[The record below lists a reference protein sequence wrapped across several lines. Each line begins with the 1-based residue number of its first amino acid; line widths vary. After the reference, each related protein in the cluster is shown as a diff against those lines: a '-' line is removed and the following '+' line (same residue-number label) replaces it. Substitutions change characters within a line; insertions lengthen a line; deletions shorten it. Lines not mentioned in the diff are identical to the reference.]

1 MNPAPLS
8 KEKALNS
15 KRGGVKINAAQVK
28 KLREATLAPIMDC
41 KAALQETRGNLE
53 KAKELLRKKGL
64 AHAKG
69 LAGKETKEG
78 LIYSYIHAGGKI
90 GVLLE
95 INSQT
100 DFVARMDE
108 FKDLAKDIAMQ
119 IAAMSPAYIT
129 REEVPQEATKKEE
142 EIYREGVKGKPKGVI
157 DKIVKGKMEKFY
169 REVCLL
175 EQPFIRNEKITVE
188 EYLDSVMAKFK
199 ENIVIRKFVRYRLG
213 EEL

>member
-15 KRGGVKINAAQVK
+15 KRSRVKISATQVK
-28 KLREATLAPIMDC
+28 KLRETTLAPIMDC
-41 KAALQETRGNLE
+41 KTALLETKGDLE

-69 LAGKETKEG
+69 LVNKKASDG
-78 LIYSYIHAGGKI
+78 LIYSYIHTGGKI

-100 DFVARMDE
+100 DFVARTDK
-108 FKDLAKDIAMQ
+108 FKNLARDIAMQ
-119 IAAMSPAYIT
+119 IAAMNPDYII
-129 REEVPQEATKKEE
+129 RKEVPEEVIRKEK
-142 EIYREGVKGKPKGVI
+142 EIYREGAKGKPGKVV
-157 DKIVKGKMEKFY
+157 DKIVEGKLEKFY

-175 EQPFIRNEKITVE
+175 EQPFIKDEKITVK
-188 EYLDSVMAKFK
+188 EYLDSIIAKFK
-199 ENIVIRKFVRYRLG
+199 ENIVVRRCVRYRLG
-213 EEL
+213 EE

>member
-1 MNPAPLS
+1 M
-8 KEKALNS
+8 
-15 KRGGVKINAAQVK
+15 KISAAQVK

-41 KAALQETRGNLE
+41 KAALLETGGDLE

-69 LAGKETKEG
+69 LAGKETREG
-78 LIYSYIHAGGKI
+78 FIHSYIHAGGRI

-100 DFVARMDE
+100 DFVARTDE
-108 FKDLAKDIAMQ
+108 FKALAKDIAMQ
-119 IAAMSPAYIT
+119 IAALSPTYIT
-129 REEVPQEATKKEE
+129 REEVPEEVIKKEE
-142 EIYREGVKGKPKGVI
+142 EIYREEAKGKPERVV
-157 DKIVKGKMEKFY
+157 DKIVEGKMEKFFSQI
-169 REVCLL
+169 CLL
-175 EQPFIRNEKITVE
+175 EQPFIRDEKITVK

-199 ENIVIRKFVRYRLG
+199 ENIVVRRFVRYGLG

>member
-1 MNPAPLS
+1 M
-8 KEKALNS
+8 
-15 KRGGVKINAAQVK
+15 KISASQVK
-28 KLREATLAPIMDC
+28 KLREVTLAPVMDC
-41 KAALQETRGNLE
+41 KTALQETKGDLE

-69 LAGKETKEG
+69 LVGKRASEG
-78 LIYSYIHAGGKI
+78 LIYSYIHTGGRI

-100 DFVARMDE
+100 DFVARTDE
-108 FKDLAKDIAMQ
+108 FKNLAKDIAMQ
-119 IAAMSPAYIT
+119 IAALNPAYIT
-129 REEVPQEATKKEE
+129 RKEVPEEVVKREE
-142 EIYREGVKGKPKGVI
+142 EIYREGARGKPEKVV

-175 EQPFIRNEKITVE
+175 EQPFIRDEKVTVK
-188 EYLDSVMAKFK
+188 EYVDSIIAKFK
-199 ENIVIRKFVRYRLG
+199 ENIVVKRFVRYRLG

>member
-1 MNPAPLS
+1 M
-8 KEKALNS
+8 
-15 KRGGVKINAAQVK
+15 KINAAQVK

-41 KAALQETRGNLE
+41 KAALQETEGDLK

-100 DFVARMDE
+100 DFVARTEE

-119 IAAMSPAYIT
+119 IAALNPAYII
-129 REEVPQEATKKEE
+129 REEVPEEVVRKEE
-142 EIYREGVKGKPKGVI
+142 EIYRGGAKGKPKKVV

-169 REVCLL
+169 KEVCLL
-175 EQPFIRNEKITVE
+175 EQPFIKDEKITIR

-199 ENIVIRKFVRYRLG
+199 ENIVVRRFVRYKLG
-213 EEL
+213 EE